1 LITRAPLRWS
11 QLVTMDRE
19 AYGDVHLMV
28 ATNVLGRGLDV
39 EAIRWVIN
47 YDAPLKVVVAER

>member
-1 LITRAPLRWS
+1 
-11 QLVTMDRE
+11 MDRE